1 MSLREQA
8 LYWLEKYEHA
18 LETSR
23 KAYNRIG
30 RAMLGV
36 NDPEERDRLGRELTA
51 VQESMARI
59 DAQRQRWRQA
69 LRDGR
74 DPAEPEQEQPSAHG

>member
-1 MSLREQA
+1 MSLRQQA

-36 NDPEERDRLGRELTA
+36 NDPEERARLARELTA

-59 DAQRQRWRQA
+59 DAQRRRWQQT

-74 DPAEPEQEQPSAHG
+74 DPARPSPDQPAARG